1 MTRSKPQAGTQRTE
15 VSRLWQS
22 GVAGI
27 ELYNAQ
33 LYRHTFAKHMH
44 EAYTIG
50 FTHSGLGGFFYQGDH
65 HYANPGSFKLIHPG
79 EVHTGQV
86 QAEAGWGFRNLYIS
100 VPKMQQ
106 MLAQL
111 EWPGPEL
118 PYFAIALQTST
129 DALGQAMFSRLFIAL
144 SQSTP
149 QLERDSLLL
158 ELMAYLIDRYGDR
171 QRRWRQPEPKS
182 KALAQVQS
190 YLKTHYADNI
200 SIDTLAQQVG
210 LSSFYLIRSFRQQV
224 GLPPHSYQRHWQ
236 LMQAK
241 RSLHTDQP
249 IADIA
254 IAHGFCDQS
263 HLNRAFKKAFGVT
276 PGQYRQGNFVQDWQG

>member
-1 MTRSKPQAGTQRTE
+1 MTPSGTQRAE
-15 VSRLWQS
+15 VSRLWPS

-33 LYRHTFAKHMH
+33 LYRHAFAKHMH

-50 FTHSGLGGFFYQGDH
+50 FTHLGVGGFFYRGGH
-65 HYANPGSFKLIHPG
+65 HYAQPGSFKLIHPG

-106 MLAQL
+106 ILAQL
-111 EWPGPEL
+111 DWPGPEL

-129 DALGQAMFSRLFIAL
+129 DALGQAMFSRLFVAL
-144 SQSTP
+144 SQPTP

-158 ELMAYLIDRYGDR
+158 ELMAHLIDRYGDR
-171 QRRWRQPEPKS
+171 QRRWQWPEPTS
-182 KALAQVQS
+182 SAIAQVQA
-190 YLKTHYADNI
+190 YLKTHYADQI
-200 SIDTLAQQVG
+200 SIDTLARLVG
-210 LSSFYLIRSFRQQV
+210 FSPFYLIRSFRQQV

-236 LMQAK
+236 LVQAK
-241 RSLHTDQP
+241 RSLHSDQP
-249 IADIA
+249 LADLA

-263 HLNRAFKKAFGVT
+263 HLNRAFKKTFGVT
-276 PGQYRQGNFVQDWQG
+276 PGQYRQGNLIQDASR

>member
-1 MTRSKPQAGTQRTE
+1 MKPSEPQKIE

-27 ELYNAQ
+27 ELYDAQ

-50 FTHSGLGGFFYQGDH
+50 FTHLGLGGFFYRGDH

-106 MLAQL
+106 VLAQL
-111 EWPGPEL
+111 EWPGL
-118 PYFAIALQTST
+118 PYFAIALQTSP
-129 DALGQAMFSRLFIAL
+129 DNLGQAMFNRLFAAL
-144 SQSTP
+144 SQPTP
-149 QLERDSLLL
+149 QLEQDSLLL
-158 ELMAYLIDRYGDR
+158 ELMAYLLNRYGDR
-171 QRRWRQPEPKS
+171 QRQWRRPEPQT
-182 KALAQVQS
+182 KALAQVQT
-190 YLKTHYADNI
+190 YLENHYADNI
-200 SIDTLAQQVG
+200 SIDTLAQRAG
-210 LSSFYLIRSFRQQV
+210 LSPFHLIRSFRQQV

-236 LMQAK
+236 LVQAK
-241 RSLHTDQP
+241 RSLHSDQP

-276 PGQYRQGNFVQDWQG
+276 PGQYRQSNLIQDSRR